1 MQFILHVDI
10 EKTDDLSALILLSPD
25 FFTKG
30 VRLITGVTGVL
41 CVVVSQAIF
50 SMTMTDLCNGR
61 NWNADNDTTAL
72 YVIPYFIKYMITGI

>member
-25 FFTKG
+25 FFTTA
-30 VRLITGVTGVL
+30 VRLITGVTCVL

-61 NWNADNDTTAL
+61 N
-72 YVIPYFIKYMITGI
+72 